1 MKINVIFSNVTVYN
15 VTRLDV
21 RLGETFK
28 VLLEDVNYS
37 PSWFADNDPSLRI
50 EVEADGKSAVIK
62 TQAIGKTQ
70 IQFQN
75 NRAIQSSLDIEVF
88 DKDVVDLGL
97 KAGSPERK

>member
-28 VLLEDVNYS
+28 VLLDGVSYS
-37 PSWFADNDPSLRI
+37 PSWFADNDPSLFI
-50 EVEADGKSAVIK
+50 EVSSDGKSAVIK

-75 NRAIQSSLDIEVF
+75 NREIQSSLDIEVF
-88 DKDVVDLGL
+88 DRDVVDLGL

>member
-1 MKINVIFSNVTVYN
+1 MKINVVFSNVTVYN
-15 VTRLDV
+15 VTKLDV

-28 VLLEDVNYS
+28 VLLDGVSYS
-37 PSWFADNDPSLRI
+37 PSWFADNDPSLFI
-50 EVEADGKSAVIK
+50 EVKEDGKSAVIK

-75 NRAIQSSLDIEVF
+75 NREIQSSLDIEVF

-97 KAGSPERK
+97 KAGSPEKK